1 MRSDFIGR
9 GWSFPFDVNN
19 HGGMA
24 MVGGA
29 AKLEQAM
36 TLVLSTHPGERPFRP
51 EFGCPLRN
59 YVFAEQSEDVLAD
72 IARDVRTSIERW
84 EPRVLVMDVVV
95 VPHPTDARLL
105 LIDIAYATKTE
116 NDPRNL
122 TFPFYT
128 IPDEGND

>member
-9 GWSFPFDVNN
+9 GWAFPFDVNN
-19 HGGMA
+19 NGGMA

-36 TLVLSTHPGERPFRP
+36 TLVLSTQPGERPFRP

-59 YVFAEQSEDVLAD
+59 YVFAEQSDDVLAD

-84 EPRVLVMDVVV
+84 EPRVVVADVVV
-95 VPHPTDARLL
+95 APHPDDTRLL
-105 LIDIAYATKTE
+105 LIDIAYSTKTE

-128 IPDEGND
+128 IPDEGSD

>member
-9 GWSFPFDVNN
+9 GWNFPMDVNVN
-19 HGGMA
+19 GGMA

-51 EFGCPLRN
+51 EFGCPLRSHM
-59 YVFAEQSEDVLAD
+59 FAGTSEPERAAIASDVLA
-72 IARDVRTSIERW
+72 SLSRW
-84 EPRVLVMDVVV
+84 EPRVLVEDVTVY
-95 VPHPTDARLL
+95 PHPDDPRLL
-105 LIDIAYATKTE
+105 LIDISYRSKTE

-122 TFPFYT
+122 VYPFYT
-128 IPDEGND
+128 IPEGGSD